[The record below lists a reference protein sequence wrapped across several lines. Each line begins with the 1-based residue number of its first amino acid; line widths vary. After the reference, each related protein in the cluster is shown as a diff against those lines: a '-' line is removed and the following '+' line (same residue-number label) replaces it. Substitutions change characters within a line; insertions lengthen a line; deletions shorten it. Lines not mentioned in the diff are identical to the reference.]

1 METPF
6 SLPGHPIASP
16 RALPVFLLVAAALLP
31 AGATAQ
37 GLAYGEGGGSRPDPH
52 RLVNASMDFLKDR
65 EPDLTAEESALY
77 ENARTQKPELAIKF
91 VEGLVTK
98 AKGESPASP
107 AFLLLLGN
115 LHYASGAITKAEAR
129 YLQAVGRFPTFLRAW
144 TNLGVLHYA
153 QQQYAKAI
161 PCFAQAVNLGS
172 RESTTFG
179 LMGECLEKTGDTVGA
194 EVAYIQAVAGDPGNA
209 RWIEGLLNVYLAAQQ
224 YSRAE
229 VMLRKLI
236 QEQPTETRYW
246 LAYARLL
253 HADGRKLPAIALL
266 EQAVATGIAGRDEI
280 LELAGLYAD
289 QQLVTEAMQTYDK
302 VKATAAD
309 LGVARTLQL
318 ARMRIA
324 RKEWTQ
330 AQALLDAIRPAV
342 ADEARA
348 EFLLVQADLFSARR
362 KWAAARGALDEV
374 LRSDPMN
381 GRALVALGRIYA
393 AEGDV
398 PRATIVLE
406 TATQTR
412 DGTREA
418 SIELAHLELKNRHFG
433 KSVSYLEMAFA
444 LERSADVE
452 EMIGY
457 VRTLESNQRD
467 RDM

>member
-6 SLPGHPIASP
+6 SRLGRPIAFPRTLPG
-16 RALPVFLLVAAALLP
+16 LLLVAAALLP
-31 AGATAQ
+31 ASAAAQ
-37 GLAYGEGGGSRPDPH
+37 GVIYGGDGDPRPDP
-52 RLVNASMDFLKDR
+52 RRIVNASMNFLKGR

-77 ENARTQKPELAIKF
+77 ESARTQKPELAIKF
-91 VEGLVTK
+91 VEGLVNS
-98 AKGESPASP
+98 AKGERPASP

-115 LHYASGAITKAEAR
+115 LHYASGAIAKAEAR
-129 YLQAVGRFPTFLRAW
+129 YLQAVERFPTFLRAW
-144 TNLGVLHYA
+144 TNLGALHYA
-153 QQQYAKAI
+153 QKKYASAI

-179 LMGECLEKTGDTVGA
+179 MMGECLEKTGDTVGA
-194 EVAYIQAVAGDPGNA
+194 EVAYIQAVSGDPGNV

-224 YSRAE
+224 YPRAE

-236 QEQPTETRYW
+236 QEQPTETRHW

-253 HADGRKLPAIALL
+253 HADGRKLAAIALL
-266 EQAVATGIAGRDEI
+266 EQSVATGVAGRDEM

-289 QQLVTEAMQTYDK
+289 QHLVAEAMQSYDK

-309 LGVARTLQL
+309 LGITRTLQI

-330 AQALLDAIRPAV
+330 AQALLDAIRSAV
-342 ADEARA
+342 AGETRT
-348 EFLLVQADLFSARR
+348 EFLLVQADLFSAQR

-381 GRALVALGRIYA
+381 GSALVSLGRIHA

-398 PRATIVLE
+398 SRATIAFE

-418 SIELAHLELKNRHFG
+418 CIELAHLELKNRHFE
-433 KSVSYLEMAFA
+433 KSASYLEMALT
-444 LERSADVE
+444 LEKSADVE

-457 VRTLESNQRD
+457 VRTLDSNQRD
-467 RDM
+467 LDM